1 MQPGY
6 VSLPKVSTVNNLT
19 LHLHL
24 EATRRKLASRQLRV
38 LKPTVTHLLQQGHT
52 YFNKVTPTPT
62 RPHLLQQGHSYSN
75 KATPTPTR
83 PHPLQQDSY

>member
-52 YFNKVTPTPT
+52 YFNK
-62 RPHLLQQGHSYSN
+62 
-75 KATPTPTR
+75 ATPSNSATPWVEHIQTITVS
-83 PHPLQQDSY
+83 L